1 MDLDVP
7 RKLFLIGLPVL
18 LLASTALAF
27 TALAFATQ
35 AWQLGR
41 DLGYVLGFAFYDL
54 AWCILAPLLLLGGKG
69 FLGLFSERV
78 PLFSKENWLPA
89 TLLVITT
96 VVAAVMY
103 WDNIA
108 NIASTPV
115 ALILI
120 GIPVT
125 IINSTCEE
133 ILWRGMY
140 ARAFPNRLF
149 LGFIYPS
156 IGFALWHISP
166 QLVMPSE
173 GGMLPFVVSTFFL
186 GLVYGWAAYRTGSA
200 RWTALSHSLNGIL
213 TFGAPLSTTIL
224 ALVSP

>member
-1 MDLDVP
+1 MDLGASRRV
-7 RKLFLIGLPVL
+7 FLIGLPVL
-18 LLASTALAF
+18 LLSSTALVFA
-27 TALAFATQ
+27 ALAR
-35 AWQLGR
+35 WLGR

-54 AWCILAPLLLLGGKG
+54 VWCILVPLLLLGRKG

-96 VVAAVMY
+96 VVAVAMY

-108 NIASTPV
+108 NIASTPI
-115 ALILI
+115 ALILV
-120 GIPVT
+120 GIPVN
-125 IINSTCEE
+125 IVNSTCEE
-133 ILWRGMY
+133 MLWRGVY

-149 LGFIYPS
+149 LGFIYPA
-156 IGFALWHISP
+156 IGFAVWHISP

-173 GGMLPFVVSTFFL
+173 GGMLPFVVSAFFL
-186 GLVYGWAAYRTGSA
+186 GLVYGLAAYRTGSV

-213 TFGAPLSTTIL
+213 TLGVPLSTAIL
-224 ALVSP
+224 ALV

>member
-1 MDLDVP
+1 MDLDAS
-7 RKLFLIGLPVL
+7 RKHFLIGLPVL
-18 LLASTALAF
+18 LLASTALVF
-27 TALAFATQ
+27 TTLAR
-35 AWQLGR
+35 WLGK

-54 AWCILAPLLLLGGKG
+54 VWCILVPLLLLGRKG
-69 FLGLFSERV
+69 FVGLFSERV
-78 PLFSKENWLPA
+78 HLFSKGNWLPA

-103 WDNIA
+103 RDNIA
-108 NIASTPV
+108 NITGTPL
-115 ALILI
+115 ALILV

-125 IINSTCEE
+125 AVNSTCEE
-133 ILWRGMY
+133 ILWRGVY

-149 LGFIYPS
+149 LGLIYPT
-156 IGFALWHISP
+156 IGFAAWHISP

-213 TFGAPLSTTIL
+213 TLGVPLSTTIL
-224 ALVSP
+224 TLVSP

>member
-1 MDLDVP
+1 MDPDAS
-7 RKLFLIGLPVL
+7 RKAFLISLPVL
-18 LLASTALAF
+18 LLASTALVF
-27 TALAFATQ
+27 TALSR
-35 AWQLGR
+35 WLGR
-41 DLGYVLGFAFYDL
+41 NLGYVLGFAFYDL
-54 AWCILAPLLLLGGKG
+54 VWCILVPLLLLGRKG
-69 FLGLFSERV
+69 FVGLFSERV
-78 PLFSKENWLPA
+78 PLFSKANWLPA

-96 VVAAVMY
+96 VVAVVMY
-103 WDNIA
+103 RDTIA

-133 ILWRGMY
+133 ILWRGVY
-140 ARAFPNRLF
+140 ARAFPNRFF
-149 LGFIYPS
+149 LGLIYPS

-173 GGMLPFVVSTFFL
+173 GSMLLFVVSTFFL
-186 GLVYGWAAYRTGSA
+186 GLVYGLAAYRTGSA

-213 TFGAPLSTTIL
+213 TLGVPLSTAIL
-224 ALVSP
+224 TLVSP

>member
-1 MDLDVP
+1 MDLETS
-7 RKLFLIGLPVL
+7 RKRLLIGLPAF
-18 LLASTALAF
+18 LLASTALVF
-27 TALAFATQ
+27 TALAR
-35 AWQLGR
+35 WLGK

-54 AWCILAPLLLLGGKG
+54 VWCILVPLRLLGRTG
-69 FLGLFSERV
+69 FLELFSERV

-89 TLLVITT
+89 TLLVVTT
-96 VVAAVMY
+96 VVAVVMY

-149 LGFIYPS
+149 SGFIYPS

-173 GGMLPFVVSTFFL
+173 GSMLPFVVSTFFL
-186 GLVYGWAAYRTGSA
+186 GLVYGWAAYRTGSV

-213 TFGAPLSTTIL
+213 TLGVPLSTAIIT
-224 ALVSP
+224 LVSP